1 MEEKVRQKLYN
12 EAIETLTN
20 RIKDE
25 NKLKYALYL
34 IKNINS
40 IYLLPDYIDVATNTK
55 LLNSIYYERIILLSS
70 KQGYINQMKYIKN
83 IVTNKVYIESDYFD
97 ITLRELESKTAEN
110 EYEFFQTFY
119 INDQKVKNMI
129 L

>member
-1 MEEKVRQKLYN
+1 MEAKIRQKLYT
-12 EAIETLTN
+12 EASEILIR
-20 RIKDE
+20 RIKNE

-34 IKNINS
+34 IKNIKS
-40 IYLLPDYIDVATNTK
+40 IYLLPDYIDIATDIK
-55 LLNSIYYERIILLSS
+55 ILNSIYYERIILLSS

-97 ITLRELESKTAEN
+97 TKLKELESKTAEN
-110 EYEFFQTFY
+110 EYEFFQPLY